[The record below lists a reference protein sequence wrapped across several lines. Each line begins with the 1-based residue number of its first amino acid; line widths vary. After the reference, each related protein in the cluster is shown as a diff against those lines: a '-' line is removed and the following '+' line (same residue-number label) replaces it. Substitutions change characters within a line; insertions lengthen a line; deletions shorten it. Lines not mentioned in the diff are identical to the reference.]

1 MSCRMKE
8 WYFVSR
14 ELCNRNNA
22 TSLTFQDY
30 DSSDLADFEDTIM
43 KGCDFNRD
51 GKISKKEL
59 TMILLALSKQAGEE

>member
-1 MSCRMKE
+1 M
-8 WYFVSR
+8 
-14 ELCNRNNA
+14 
-22 TSLTFQDY
+22 LTCPNSSVLFLYPQDY

-59 TMILLALSKQAGEE
+59 TMILLALAKQSGED